1 MKNLKKFFYALLLVA
16 GLIIFLTAIEFNWS
30 MINADFVNLSMIM
43 HIFRIIFVAIVIV
56 SNKNIP
62 VDYAACATLLI
73 SGVKPANEIVNR
85 YFGKITGVLGAVVPV
100 LLLIAMVVIIVALFY
115 MAYKTNKM
123 PVGKT
128 LVIAIS
134 GTCLIT
140 SIVIGFLV
148 NVLVE
153 NNGGNQIGLV
163 AESFLA
169 VITTVLM
176 IIGFF
181 LTKEDLAKVA
191 IVIVIFL
198 TWWTIINEMIVSRF
212 VNKII
217 TIKSYTIKGL
227 LPILMGMLA
236 IELLRVGLVRLLERT
251 CVPGE
256 EDSATEDES
265 SSEENN

>member
-1 MKNLKKFFYALLLVA
+1 MKNIKKFFYALLLVA
-16 GLIIFLTAIEFNWS
+16 GLLIFLTAVEFNWS
-30 MINADFVNLSMIM
+30 MINADFVNLSVLM
-43 HIFRIIFVAIVIV
+43 HILRIVFVALVII
-56 SNKNIP
+56 SNKNIL
-62 VDYAACATLLI
+62 VDYTACATLLI
-73 SGVKPANEIVNR
+73 SGVKPANEIINR

-100 LLLIAMVVIIVALFY
+100 LILIAMVVIIVALFY
-115 MAYKTNKM
+115 MAYKTNHIA
-123 PVGKT
+123 VGKT
-128 LVIAIS
+128 LVVLIS
-134 GTCLIT
+134 VACLVA
-140 SIVIGFLV
+140 SIVVGFLV

-169 VITTVLM
+169 VITTGLM
-176 IIGFF
+176 ITGFF
-181 LTKEDLAKVA
+181 LTKEDLAKVT

-198 TWWTIINEMIVSRF
+198 TWYTIINEMIVSRF

-251 CVPGE
+251 CVPDE
-256 EDSATEDES
+256 EDSATE
-265 SSEENN
+265 EEPSPEED